1 MSKIIPSI
9 FNDVIGPVMRGPS
22 SSHVAA
28 ASRIGRLIYMSSQNG
43 IKEAIVDFDINGS
56 LAESYDG
63 HGSDIGLVSGLMGI
77 DVTDEKVP
85 KALKIAEETGLKVVF
100 NILDYKAV
108 HPNNYRMK
116 ITASNGEVHN
126 WEAISTGGG
135 MIEMQKLDGVDINIC
150 GDYYEALIM
159 CTEEQSDKIR
169 DLVFTVFNEN
179 EFILENSNN
188 GKYIF
193 EIKYAKPFGEELKKA
208 LDKVD
213 KEYVIYLDPILPT
226 RSSAKCE
233 VPFETAEELFEFA
246 KTSDREMWEMAT
258 LYESKRGNISEEEVF
273 NEMSNLVDIM
283 ENCVR
288 KGVKHNE
295 YKDRILG
302 QQSDMVDKAKRKN
315 LLLPNELVNNIVR
328 NVTAIMEMKS
338 SMGVIIAAPTAG
350 ACAGL
355 PGTMIAL
362 KDTYD
367 LSHEEIVKGMLAAAL
382 IGIFIVN
389 KSTFAAEVA
398 GCQAE
403 CGSASGMAAAG
414 IVQVF
419 GGGNVEKCLDAASMA
434 LQAITGLVCD
444 PVANRVEVPCLGK
457 NIMAGSNAVSSA
469 TMALAGFDKVIPLDE
484 TIESI
489 YDIGTKLPLEFRCT
503 YGGLGKT
510 PTSNRIRNQLE
521 NIEEE

>member
-1 MSKIIPSI
+1 MSEIIPSI

-28 ASRIGRLIYMSSQNG
+28 ASRIGKLIYMSAHSN
-43 IKEAIVDFDINGS
+43 IKEAVVDFDINGS

-77 DVTDEKVP
+77 DVTDERLPKV
-85 KALKIAEETGLKVVF
+85 LKIAEETGLEVVF

-116 ITASNGEVHN
+116 ITATNGEVHN

-135 MIEMQKLDGVDINIC
+135 MIEIQKLDGVNVSIC
-150 GDYYEALIM
+150 GDYFEALIM
-159 CTEEQSDKIR
+159 CTEEQSDKMR
-169 DLVFTVFNEN
+169 KVVFNVFTEN
-179 EFILENSNN
+179 EYILENSNN

-193 EIKYAKPFGEELKKA
+193 EIKYAKPFDKEIKKIMDEE
-208 LDKVD
+208 D

-226 RSSAKCE
+226 KSYAKCN
-233 VPFETAEELFEFA
+233 VPFKSGEELLEFS
-246 KTSDREMWEMAT
+246 KKDDREMWEMAT

-273 NEMSNLVDIM
+273 NKMSDLVNIM

-288 KGVKHNE
+288 QGIEYNE
-295 YKDRILG
+295 YEDRILG
-302 QQSDMVDKAKRKN
+302 QQSDMIDKARKKN
-315 LLLPNELVNNIVR
+315 MLLPNDLINNIVR

-355 PGTMIAL
+355 PGTMIGL
-362 KDTYD
+362 KDTYN
-367 LSHEEIVKGMLAAAL
+367 LSHEEVVKGMLAAAL
-382 IGIFIVN
+382 IGIFIVYQ
-389 KSTFAAEVA
+389 STFAAEVA

-403 CGSASGMAAAG
+403 CGSASGMSAAG

-419 GGGNVEKCLDAASMA
+419 GGTVENCLDSASMA
-434 LQAITGLVCD
+434 LQAITGLACD

-457 NIMAGSNAVSSA
+457 NIMASSNAITSA

-484 TIESI
+484 TIQSI
-489 YDIGTKLPLEFRCT
+489 YDIGTKLPLELRCT

-510 PTSNRIRNQLE
+510 CTSNKIRKELKMMR
-521 NIEEE
+521 EE